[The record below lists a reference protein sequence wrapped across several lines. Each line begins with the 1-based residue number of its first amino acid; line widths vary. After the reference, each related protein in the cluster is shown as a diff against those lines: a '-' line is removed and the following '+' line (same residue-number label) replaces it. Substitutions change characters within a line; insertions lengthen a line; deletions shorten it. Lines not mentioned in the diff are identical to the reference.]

1 MKISLSP
8 RSRKGFTLIELI
20 IVIAIM
26 AALAGIAFPVYL
38 SMQVN
43 ADRMA
48 SKKCCT
54 DIVSAVESYK
64 QDNNGMLPYN
74 SEMVTPDESDQM
86 YLTTLAGQDA
96 DIIKILTNREGD
108 DVERRMNTTR
118 AIYLR
123 SDEQEQP
130 KGGLFVDSIG
140 DLSFYD
146 AWGKPYH
153 IILCEEDE
161 GAMDP
166 FTSRRYRGKNCLVYG
181 TGPDG
186 EGSLVPEAA
195 PTEKKGK
202 KKKKM
207 TKAEKKA
214 AAEAAAAAA
223 EQLEETLEDN
233 VYSWKNPK

>member
-1 MKISLSP
+1 M
-8 RSRKGFTLIELI
+8 GFTLIELI

-26 AALAGIAFPVYL
+26 ATLAGIAFPVYM
-38 SMQVN
+38 SMQTD
-43 ADRMA
+43 AARMA
-48 SKKCCT
+48 SKKSCT

-74 SEMVTPDESDQM
+74 TEMVEPDEKDQM
-86 YLTTLAGQDA
+86 YLTTQAGQDA
-96 DIIKILTNREGD
+96 DLIKVLTNREGD
-108 DVERRMNTTR
+108 DVERRLNTTR
-118 AIYLR
+118 SIYLR
-123 SDEQEQP
+123 ADEQEQP
-130 KGGLFVDSIG
+130 KDGLYIDSIG
-140 DLSFYD
+140 ELSFYD
-146 AWGKPYH
+146 SWGKPYH

-186 EGSLVPEAA
+186 EGSVVPDAA
-195 PTEKKGK
+195 PSEKKGN

-223 EQLEETLEDN
+223 EQLAETLEDN